1 MLAKRIIP
9 CLDVRDGKVVKG
21 VKFEGVRDVGDPV
34 ALAQA
39 YNEQGAD
46 EIVFYDI
53 TASYEKR
60 GVILDVVREAAK
72 KIFVPLT
79 VGGGIKSIDDFRET
93 LRAGAD
99 KVSINSQAVQNP
111 SLIREAADIF
121 GCQCVC
127 VGIDA
132 KKIGD
137 HKWTVFINGARVDM
151 HLDLID
157 WVKQCEQ
164 LGAGEICLNSID
176 ADGTKEGFDL
186 PMLKAVCDAVSI
198 PVICAGGVADGR
210 GMAAARIFG
219 AEGVQCGTI
228 FLSAEECNISQQ
240 YKDMVYKANDISTVV
255 TGRASGHPVRSLKS
269 PLSRRLVKMEGHIE
283 TRTLE
288 EIEMITAGSLRKA
301 VQDGNVEEGTFM
313 SGQIAGLVNGP
324 SDCKTILETIV
335 GDAERILTH
344 APALIG
350 MGENDG

>member
-53 TASYEKR
+53 TASYEKE
-60 GVILDVVREAAK
+60 VILDVVREAAK

-111 SLIREAADIF
+111 ALIREAADIF

-176 ADGTKEGFDL
+176 ADGTK
-186 PMLKAVCDAVSI
+186 
-198 PVICAGGVADGR
+198 R
-210 GMAAARIFG
+210 G
-219 AEGVQCGTI
+219 
-228 FLSAEECNISQQ
+228 L
-240 YKDMVYKANDISTVV
+240 
-255 TGRASGHPVRSLKS
+255 
-269 PLSRRLVKMEGHIE
+269 
-283 TRTLE
+283 
-288 EIEMITAGSLRKA
+288 
-301 VQDGNVEEGTFM
+301 
-313 SGQIAGLVNGP
+313 
-324 SDCKTILETIV
+324 
-335 GDAERILTH
+335 
-344 APALIG
+344 
-350 MGENDG
+350 

>member
-111 SLIREAADIF
+111 ALIREAADIF

-157 WVKQCEQ
+157 WVKQ
-164 LGAGEICLNSID
+164 
-176 ADGTKEGFDL
+176 
-186 PMLKAVCDAVSI
+186 
-198 PVICAGGVADGR
+198 
-210 GMAAARIFG
+210 
-219 AEGVQCGTI
+219 
-228 FLSAEECNISQQ
+228 
-240 YKDMVYKANDISTVV
+240 
-255 TGRASGHPVRSLKS
+255 
-269 PLSRRLVKMEGHIE
+269 
-283 TRTLE
+283 
-288 EIEMITAGSLRKA
+288 
-301 VQDGNVEEGTFM
+301 
-313 SGQIAGLVNGP
+313 
-324 SDCKTILETIV
+324 
-335 GDAERILTH
+335 
-344 APALIG
+344 
-350 MGENDG
+350 